1 MHHAAKRQMFGAT
14 TIYVC
19 HFLSRIK
26 QLRWLLA
33 LQAGLGPMKAGI
45 PFMIAFVML
54 LHLLVACMQEY
65 IPRVLLITCSLLSA
79 LCSQSTH
86 IGILH
91 LFDRPSS
98 LQSLKSLLH
107 CNQA

>member
-65 IPRVLLITCSLLSA
+65 NTQSSPDHLLSALCSLLSA
-79 LCSQSTH
+79 LCS
-86 IGILH
+86 
-91 LFDRPSS
+91 
-98 LQSLKSLLH
+98 LLSINSH
-107 CNQA
+107 WYFASV